1 MRRPRELLRDLFREL
16 TQPPAF
22 AGHAFDAFNQ
32 VDRYGT
38 LKEFMMKTY
47 IVVLTMIGAIVG
59 QSAFAQSA
67 APLTRAQVR
76 DELMRLEAA
85 GYDPAKGD
93 EGEYPA
99 DIQAAEAKLAE
110 QDRARMAAAAAH
122 APAAGMPAQTS
133 N

>member
-1 MRRPRELLRDLFREL
+1 
-16 TQPPAF
+16 
-22 AGHAFDAFNQ
+22 
-32 VDRYGT
+32 
-38 LKEFMMKTY
+38 MKTY
-47 IVVLTMIGAIVG
+47 IAVLTMIGAIVG

-67 APLTRAQVR
+67 VPLTRAQVR
-76 DELMRLEAA
+76 DELIRLEAA

-110 QDRARMAAAAAH
+110 QDQARMAAAAH
-122 APAAGMPAQTS
+122 APASGMPAQTS

>member
-1 MRRPRELLRDLFREL
+1 
-16 TQPPAF
+16 
-22 AGHAFDAFNQ
+22 
-32 VDRYGT
+32 
-38 LKEFMMKTY
+38 MKTY
-47 IVVLTMIGAIVG
+47 IAVLMMIGAIVG

-76 DELMRLEAA
+76 DELVRLEAA

-99 DIQAAEAKLAE
+99 DIQAAEAMLAE

-122 APAAGMPAQTS
+122 APASGMPAQTS

>member
-1 MRRPRELLRDLFREL
+1 
-16 TQPPAF
+16 
-22 AGHAFDAFNQ
+22 
-32 VDRYGT
+32 
-38 LKEFMMKTY
+38 MKAY
-47 IVVLTMIGAIVG
+47 IAVLTIIVAIVG

-93 EGEYPA
+93 DGEYPA
-99 DIQAAEAKLAE
+99 DIQAAQARLAE
-110 QDRARMAAAAAH
+110 QDRARMAAAAVH
-122 APAAGMPAQTS
+122 APAAGMPAQNS

>member
-1 MRRPRELLRDLFREL
+1 
-16 TQPPAF
+16 
-22 AGHAFDAFNQ
+22 
-32 VDRYGT
+32 
-38 LKEFMMKTY
+38 MKTY
-47 IVVLTMIGAIVG
+47 IALLTMIGAIVG

-93 EGEYPA
+93 DGAYPA

-110 QDRARMAAAAAH
+110 QDRARLAASA
-122 APAAGMPAQTS
+122 APAPGPGVPAQVA

>member
-1 MRRPRELLRDLFREL
+1 M
-16 TQPPAF
+16 
-22 AGHAFDAFNQ
+22 
-32 VDRYGT
+32 VDRYIT

-47 IVVLTMIGAIVG
+47 VALLMMIGALAG
-59 QSAFAQSA
+59 QSAFAQAA

-93 EGEYPA
+93 DGEYPA

-110 QDRARMAAAAAH
+110 QDRARMAASAT
-122 APAAGMPAQTS
+122 PAAEPGMPAQVG

>member
-1 MRRPRELLRDLFREL
+1 
-16 TQPPAF
+16 
-22 AGHAFDAFNQ
+22 
-32 VDRYGT
+32 
-38 LKEFMMKTY
+38 MKAY
-47 IVVLTMIGAIVG
+47 IAVLMMIGAIVG

-93 EGEYPA
+93 DGEYPA

-110 QDRARMAAAAAH
+110 QDRARQAAAAMH
-122 APAAGMPAQTS
+122 APAPGMPAQIS

>member
-1 MRRPRELLRDLFREL
+1 
-16 TQPPAF
+16 
-22 AGHAFDAFNQ
+22 
-32 VDRYGT
+32 
-38 LKEFMMKTY
+38 MKTY
-47 IVVLTMIGAIVG
+47 IAVLTMIGAIVC
-59 QSAFAQSA
+59 QSAFAQTA

-110 QDRARMAAAAAH
+110 QDRARMAAAAAL
-122 APAAGMPAQTS
+122 APAAGMPAPTG

>member
-1 MRRPRELLRDLFREL
+1 
-16 TQPPAF
+16 
-22 AGHAFDAFNQ
+22 
-32 VDRYGT
+32 
-38 LKEFMMKTY
+38 MKTY
-47 IVVLTMIGAIVG
+47 IAVLTMVGAIVA

-110 QDRARMAAAAAH
+110 QDRARMAAAAAR
-122 APAAGMPAQTS
+122 APASGMPAQTS

>member
-1 MRRPRELLRDLFREL
+1 
-16 TQPPAF
+16 
-22 AGHAFDAFNQ
+22 
-32 VDRYGT
+32 
-38 LKEFMMKTY
+38 MKTY
-47 IVVLTMIGAIVG
+47 IAVLMMIGAIVG
-59 QSAFAQSA
+59 QSAFAQTA

-110 QDRARMAAAAAH
+110 QDRARMAADAAH
-122 APAAGMPAQTS
+122 APAAGMPAPTG

>member
-1 MRRPRELLRDLFREL
+1 
-16 TQPPAF
+16 
-22 AGHAFDAFNQ
+22 
-32 VDRYGT
+32 
-38 LKEFMMKTY
+38 MMKTY
-47 IVVLTMIGAIVG
+47 IALLTMIASIVG
-59 QSAFAQSA
+59 QSAFAQST

-99 DIQAAEAKLAE
+99 DIQAAEAKLSE
-110 QDRARMAAAAAH
+110 QDRARIAAWATRAAEL
-122 APAAGMPAQTS
+122 GMPAQVG

>member
-1 MRRPRELLRDLFREL
+1 
-16 TQPPAF
+16 
-22 AGHAFDAFNQ
+22 
-32 VDRYGT
+32 
-38 LKEFMMKTY
+38 MKTY
-47 IVVLTMIGAIVG
+47 IAVLMMISAIIG

-85 GYDPAKGD
+85 GYDPGRGD

-110 QDRARMAAAAAH
+110 QDRARMAAS
-122 APAAGMPAQTS
+122 APHEPAPGMPAPAG

>member
-1 MRRPRELLRDLFREL
+1 
-16 TQPPAF
+16 
-22 AGHAFDAFNQ
+22 
-32 VDRYGT
+32 
-38 LKEFMMKTY
+38 MKTY
-47 IVVLTMIGAIVG
+47 IALLTMIGTLVG
-59 QSAFAQSA
+59 QSAFAQST

-93 EGEYPA
+93 DGEYPA

-110 QDRARMAAAAAH
+110 QDRARMAASA
-122 APAAGMPAQTS
+122 APADAPGMPAPVG